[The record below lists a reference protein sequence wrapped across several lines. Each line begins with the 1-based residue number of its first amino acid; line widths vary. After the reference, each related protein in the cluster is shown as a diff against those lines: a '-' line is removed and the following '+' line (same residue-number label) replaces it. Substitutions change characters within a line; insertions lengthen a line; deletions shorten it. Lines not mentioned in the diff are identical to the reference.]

1 MQQLKQGR
9 AVQFRR
15 GVTWF
20 TYENNHSLPV
30 FLVILINKIFANSQ
44 QRLHVGK
51 GLTQWK
57 ILKNTSR

>member
-1 MQQLKQGR
+1 MQQLKQRR

-30 FLVILINKIFANSQ
+30 LVILINKIFANSQ
-44 QRLHVGK
+44 QPLNV
-51 GLTQWK
+51 
-57 ILKNTSR
+57 